1 MTSPTFQVLLRRLPV
16 KEGIIGVFFVLFF
29 SSIQLNQLKNQLAI
43 SLCETTVIHQTMTA
57 KTLLPPEK
65 HRGSNNRQQF

>member
-57 KTLLPPEK
+57 ETLLPEK
-65 HRGSNNRQQF
+65 HQGSNNRQQF

>member
-16 KEGIIGVFFVLFF
+16 KEGIIGGFFAFF

-43 SLCETTVIHQTMTA
+43 SLCETTVIHQNMTA
-57 KTLLPPEK
+57 ETLLPEK